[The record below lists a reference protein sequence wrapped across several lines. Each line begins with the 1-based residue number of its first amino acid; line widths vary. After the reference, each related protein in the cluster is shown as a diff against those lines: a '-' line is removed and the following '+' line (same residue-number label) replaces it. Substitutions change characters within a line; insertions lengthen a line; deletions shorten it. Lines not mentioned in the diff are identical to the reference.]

1 MKLKELLYWVIF
13 IALVIQVAAFFL
25 GLIGVPVDFPE
36 PYESRYGD

>member
-13 IALVIQVAAFFL
+13 FAVVIQVTAFFL
-25 GLIGVPVDFPE
+25 GLLGVPVYFPE